1 MKNAFVVAVAL
12 CAAGV
17 LAMPTKDE
25 LTKAQPLVAE
35 LMAPVMADF
44 KAAVTKDKA
53 AAAVK
58 VADTSVGFAEAAETE
73 AAKFLL
79 LKGAVNFYTRGEAY
93 DKAADA
99 VADLQAKV
107 KDVPSEV
114 IAEITGKATG
124 KISETKA
131 PRLFALYRMAKL
143 QVRAASEAKALALK
157 LKKVKSDAL
166 QRRYAEALAGAG
178 DWKAA
183 YGEFAKLSDAK
194 LVSVVDAE
202 SKGKA
207 KNAETGEF
215 WWAYKPDLDGMD
227 EIFKSHAAMFYRK
240 ALAAGEIAGLK
251 KNIVEQR
258 IRGIVP
264 EASQSVGESPL
275 GVVER
280 SVSAK
285 GVASAGANKAG
296 SAWQEKGNTATLTL
310 KNGEKLEFVKCKP
323 GEVEIRLGNMWDRS
337 SKKVSITRPFWVMVR
352 PLTNRD
358 VRDYSSWKTH
368 KVPEEG
374 VDYVEGFHADAMGF
388 AKDVT
393 EEVRQLLPKGYVVR
407 LPSYAEWDYSYH
419 ANSED
424 AYDPYN
430 NFKCAFQNN
439 KARVDAVLGAQGK
452 GGRRCLDGKTTKNAW
467 GLHEYSREKLLDRV
481 DDENSVP
488 NRAWRKNDK
497 FDVTPIK
504 NLKEEFAEDKDPLFW
519 SEVPDAYHLWRGQ
532 SDWNGFAA
540 SLAGS
545 NTRLVV
551 GPDLVSEW
559 KAKHAKK

>member
-1 MKNAFVVAVAL
+1 MKRLAMLMTAM
-12 CAAGV
+12 CAAGA
-17 LAMPTKDE
+17 LAMPTKNE
-25 LTKAQPLVAE
+25 LKKAQPLVAE
-35 LMAPVMADF
+35 LMAPAMADF
-44 KAAVTKDKA
+44 KAAGTKDKA

-124 KISETKA
+124 KISEAKA
-131 PRLFALYRMAKL
+131 PRLFALYRKAKL
-143 QVRAASEAKALALK
+143 QLRAASEAKALALK

-207 KNAETGEF
+207 KNAESGEF
-215 WWAYKPDLDGMD
+215 WWAYQPDLDGMD

-251 KNIVEQR
+251 KNVVEQR
-258 IRGIVP
+258 IEPYG
-264 EASQSVGESPL
+264 EASAV
-275 GVVER
+275 
-280 SVSAK
+280 A
-285 GVASAGANKAG
+285 VASAPASKSAPVAKIGK
-296 SAWQEKGNTATLTL
+296 AWQEKGNTATLTL
-310 KNGEKLEFVKCKP
+310 KNGVGIDFVKCPAGSFKMM
-323 GEVEIRLGNMWDRS
+323 IDFKSW
-337 SKKVSITRPFWVMVR
+337 KKIPVTITRPFWFSKTVLTKLQMVSLAGGSIDGIS
-352 PLTNRD
+352 PQAIQSCSYEWYTAGDDAVLSALNKD
-358 VRDYSSWKTH
+358 FGSS
-368 KVPEEG
+368 
-374 VDYVEGFHADAMGF
+374 
-388 AKDVT
+388 
-393 EEVRQLLPKGYVVR
+393 LPKGYVFRPPTLAEYQYAYHADAKFEGEPYYSYPRSHWLLKSLKERDISWSELGETCNGWGIFDLYKSSFVLDKLVGTEGAVTLEQAKDLFLQESER
-407 LPSYAEWDYSYH
+407 LPDSTT
-419 ANSED
+419 
-424 AYDPYN
+424 DPFYWHEN
-430 NFKCAFQNN
+430 PSKWVTRINW
-439 KARVDAVLGAQGK
+439 RGSGVVL
-452 GGRRCLDGKTTKNAW
+452 
-467 GLHEYSREKLLDRV
+467 SSV
-481 DDENSVP
+481 DDT
-488 NRAWRKNDK
+488 A
-497 FDVTPIK
+497 F
-504 NLKEEFAEDKDPLFW
+504 F
-519 SEVPDAYHLWRGQ
+519 H
-532 SDWNGFAA
+532 
-540 SLAGS
+540 
-545 NTRLVV
+545 LVV

>member
-12 CAAGV
+12 CAAGA

-35 LMAPVMADF
+35 LMAPAMADF
-44 KAAVTKDKA
+44 KAAGTKDKA
-53 AAAVK
+53 AGAVK

-202 SKGKA
+202 TKGKA
-207 KNAETGEF
+207 KNAESGEF

-227 EIFKSHAAMFYRK
+227 EIFKSHAAGFYRK

-258 IRGIVP
+258 IGEYGDAAETVKGKTVEGKQIATRQLTYKGFLTRVNTLLWNGVSVNDIRSFTATMSGGAVSHPGEAVGFVMDSGDGWKAVQFQHVDGAHLKCVYARFEQRG
-264 EASQSVGESPL
+264 GEVR
-275 GVVER
+275 GYVER
-280 SVSAK
+280 GAY
-285 GVASAGANKAG
+285 AGA
-296 SAWQEKGNTATLTL
+296 S
-310 KNGEKLEFVKCKP
+310 V
-323 GEVEIRLGNMWDRS
+323 
-337 SKKVSITRPFWVMVR
+337 
-352 PLTNRD
+352 
-358 VRDYSSWKTH
+358 
-368 KVPEEG
+368 
-374 VDYVEGFHADAMGF
+374 AMGTDF
-388 AKDVT
+388 RTVKSAS
-393 EEVRQLLPKGYVVR
+393 GYG
-407 LPSYAEWDYSYH
+407 LSD
-419 ANSED
+419 D
-424 AYDPYN
+424 D
-430 NFKCAFQNN
+430 K
-439 KARVDAVLGAQGK
+439 K
-452 GGRRCLDGKTTKNAW
+452 GGYG
-467 GLHEYSREKLLDRV
+467 
-481 DDENSVP
+481 
-488 NRAWRKNDK
+488 
-497 FDVTPIK
+497 IK
-504 NLKEEFAEDKDPLFW
+504 D
-519 SEVPDAYHLWRGQ
+519 
-532 SDWNGFAA
+532 
-540 SLAGS
+540 
-545 NTRLVV
+545 LVV
-551 GPDLVSEW
+551 TVGSDLVSER
-559 KAKHAKK
+559 KAKNAKK